1 MKHIAAYALC
11 VLGGKANPKADDIEK
26 VLKAGGVKS
35 NEEQVKALIN
45 ALEGKTFHE
54 VSLS

>member
-11 VLGGKANPKADDIEK
+11 VLGGKAEPSADDVEK

-35 NEEQVKALIN
+35 DADQLKKLIES
-45 ALEGKTFHE
+45 LKGK
-54 VSLS
+54 